1 MMVADHSTYSASGG
15 VYAAYQVGTNQLV
28 AIKQMDLDRQPKKEM
43 IIKEVCVFLSFFF
56 FLFFQW
62 RVDENLHS

>member
-1 MMVADHSTYSASGG
+1 MVADHTTYSASGA
-15 VYAAYQVGTNQLV
+15 VYAAYQVGTNRLA
-28 AIKQMDLDRQPKKEM
+28 AIKQMDLERRPKKEM
-43 IIKEVCVFLSFFF
+43 IIKEVCDLLSLFF